1 MKQFLATRSRP
12 RRTTVV
18 LGVLAAAMLLISFD
32 VPAAQPDSPVGALAI
47 KDVRVVTVSGPVLEK
62 GTVIIRKGLIEN
74 VAANAA
80 IPEDAQVID
89 GTGMTVY
96 PGLFD
101 ALTDLGLEEQAPA
114 TTGQGRGGAGTPPA
128 AAQQQERISMLAHV
142 RVADVLT
149 SGGTRLESARNAGI
163 TTALAA
169 PRRGV
174 FAGQSAIINLY
185 GETPA
190 DMVVRTPVAMHI
202 LTEGGGFGGS
212 YPGSL
217 MGIIAYIKQSFLD
230 ADHYIKV
237 QAAYNTQ
244 KRGMPRP
251 TYNRSLEALQP
262 CAQGQMPVVLTANA
276 PHEIERAIGLAET
289 LKVKYILSGVQQGY
303 KVLPLLKEKNIPL
316 LVSLR
321 FPERERDADPEADES
336 LRELK
341 LRAEAPGNAAALYK
355 AGLRI
360 AFHSGQM
367 TSAADFLRNAAKAV
381 QAGLPKDAALR
392 AMTLNA
398 AEIFGVADQLGS
410 IEKGK
415 IANLIVASG
424 DLFAEKTQ
432 LKYVFVDGRKFDVK
446 QEEPRR
452 DPSGR
457 PGAGG
462 PPPATAPLDISGV
475 WSIQLETAQGLIS
488 VSANLRQQGEQI
500 SGTLRSDMGQADITT
515 GSIRGKEI
523 SFKLSFEMSGA
534 RIEMEFTATVEGN
547 SMRGTADSMA
557 FGAMPFTA
565 RKTPNEEVKTL

>member
-1 MKQFLATRSRP
+1 
-12 RRTTVV
+12 
-18 LGVLAAAMLLISFD
+18 MLLISFST
-32 VPAAQPDSPVGALAI
+32 PAAQPDSAVGAVAI
-47 KDVRVVTVSGPVLEK
+47 KDARIVTVSGPVLEK
-62 GTVIIRKGLIEN
+62 GTVIIRKGLIES

-80 IPEDAQVID
+80 IPEDAQVVD

-101 ALTDLGLEEQAPA
+101 ALTDLGLEEQAST
-114 TTGQGRGGAGTPPA
+114 TTGTGRGGAGSPQAGAP
-128 AAQQQERISMLAHV
+128 QQERVSMLAFV
-142 RVADVLT
+142 RVADALT
-149 SGGTRLESARNAGI
+149 SGGTRLESARNSGI

-185 GETPA
+185 GATPA
-190 DMVVRTPVAMHI
+190 DMVVKTPVAMHI
-202 LTEGGGFGGS
+202 LTEGGGFGGG

-217 MGIIAYIKQSFLD
+217 MGVIAYIKQSFLD
-230 ADHYIKV
+230 VDHYTKL
-237 QAAYNTQ
+237 QAAYSAQ

-251 TYNRSLEALQP
+251 AYNRSFEALQP
-262 CAQGQMPVVLTANA
+262 CTQGAMPVVLTANA

-289 LKVKYILSGVQQGY
+289 LKVKYMLSGVQQGY
-303 KVLPLLKEKNIPL
+303 KVVPLLKEKNIPL

-321 FPERERDADPEADES
+321 FPERERDADPEAEES

-355 AGLRI
+355 AGLKF

-367 TSAADFLRNAAKAV
+367 TSIADFVRNAGKAV

-398 AEIFGVADQLGS
+398 AEFFGVADQLGS

-415 IANLIVASG
+415 IANLVVANG

-432 LKYVFVDGRKFDVK
+432 LKFVFVDGRKFDIK

-452 DPSGR
+452 ESPGR
-457 PGAGG
+457 SGG
-462 PPPATAPLDISGV
+462 PPAAASVATNVAGTWNVQVDSPQGAVQS
-475 WSIQLETAQGLIS
+475 TATI
-488 VSANLRQQGEQI
+488 VQQGNQL
-500 SGTLRSDMGQADITT
+500 SGTIRSDMGV
-515 GSIRGKEI
+515 GSIN
-523 SFKLSFEMSGA
+523 SGSLQGTEV
-534 RIEMEFTATVEGN
+534 RLRVTFDMGGNRMELEFIGTVEGN
-547 SMRGTADSMA
+547 TMTGTLNSQA
-557 FGAMPFTA
+557 FGSMPFTA
-565 RKTPNEEVKTL
+565 RKTPNEEVKNL